1 MKELKDKVSVKPIVK
16 WAGGKYKLSE
26 TIITEAID
34 HINIDSFNAYV
45 DPFIG
50 GGGMFFSITN
60 KYDFKKKVISD
71 INPQLI
77 NMYKQVQSNHKELIK
92 ELSVIEDSF
101 NELSSD
107 DSKKDYYLNLR
118 KEFNKGIENE
128 NESLNQAVL
137 FIALNKLGFNGLY
150 RVNRKGF
157 FNVPFGQKK
166 KANLYDKD
174 NVIAMSKLLKDTEI
188 LVADYKSMTDYAGN
202 DTLYYFDSPYR
213 PLPNSPSFTSYAKSS
228 FNDESQKELADTC
241 KLIFGK
247 GSSFILSNSDPKQI
261 DENDNYFDDLYSD
274 FIIKR
279 INARRAI
286 GATAA
291 RRGLVSEI
299 LVLGVNKQK

>member
-26 TIITEAID
+26 TIISEALE
-34 HINIDSFNAYV
+34 HISIDSFNAYV

-50 GGGMFFSITN
+50 GGGMFFSLTN
-60 KYDFKKKVISD
+60 KYDFNKKVISD

-77 NMYKQVQSNHKELIK
+77 NMYKQVQNNHEELIK
-92 ELSVIEDSF
+92 ELSIIEDAF
-101 NELSSD
+101 NELLSD
-107 DSKKDYYLNLR
+107 ELKKDFYLNLR
-118 KEFNKGIENE
+118 KEFNEGIENE
-128 NESLNQAVL
+128 KESLNQAVL

-150 RVNRKGF
+150 RVNRKGL

-166 KANLYDKD
+166 KANLFDKD
-174 NVIAMSKLLKDTEI
+174 NITAMSELLKDTEI
-188 LVADYKSMTDYAGN
+188 LVSDYKNMGTYAGQ

-228 FNDESQKELADTC
+228 FNDESQEELAATC
-241 KLIFGK
+241 KMIFDK

-261 DENDNYFDDLYSD
+261 DENDNFFDDLYSD

-299 LVLGVNKQK
+299 LVLGVNQEK